1 MQCLVIAA
9 NGFEETELVATVDV
23 LRRAGID
30 VTVAGL
36 NTTLVEGARKLRIVA
51 DARLDEIDCKN
62 YDALILPG
70 GNPGYKNL
78 ANSSRVMRIIKQF
91 NRERRIIAAICASPY
106 VLAKA
111 GILEDRIATVYPGFE
126 KLIPKPRDA
135 RVIVCGNV
143 ITARGPGDVF
153 LFALKLVEILAGK
166 KKASEIA
173 ERMLI
178 KI

>member
-1 MQCLVIAA
+1 MRCLVIAA

-23 LRRAGID
+23 LRRAGIE

-51 DARLDEIDCKN
+51 DARLDEIDYSN

-91 NRERRIIAAICASPY
+91 DKQDNRRDMRIS
-106 VLAKA
+106 L
-111 GILEDRIATVYPGFE
+111 R
-126 KLIPKPRDA
+126 A
-135 RVIVCGNV
+135 RKGGN
-143 ITARGPGDVF
+143 TRG
-153 LFALKLVEILAGK
+153 
-166 KKASEIA
+166 
-173 ERMLI
+173 
-178 KI
+178 